1 MKKLMMTMFIC
12 LCMVSAA
19 SAENYMVIDG
29 IEGEVTLKGREGW
42 IELQSFSWGIVSPRD
57 AASGLPTGKRQH
69 KPITIRKE
77 IDKATPSLFMGCC
90 QGTHIKEA
98 KLMMYRP
105 NNQGQEV
112 LYCVITLHDVMISSF
127 SVMDADDD
135 GDAVSERTPA
145 KPVEQLSFT
154 YSSITVSDPVSS
166 KEYTDEWSTAVR

>member
-1 MKKLMMTMFIC
+1 MNKLMMTLFVS
-12 LCMVSAA
+12 LCMVSAV
-19 SAENYMVIDG
+19 SAGNYMVIDG

-69 KPITIRKE
+69 KPITIVKE
-77 IDKATPSLFMGCC
+77 IDKATPLLFMGCC

-98 KLMMYRP
+98 KLMMYRT

-127 SVMDADDD
+127 SVIDDDDD
-135 GDAVSERTPA
+135 GDAATERIPSRPA
-145 KPVEQLSFT
+145 EQLSFT
-154 YSSITVSDPVSS
+154 YSSITVADPVSS
-166 KEYTDEWSTAVR
+166 KEYTDDWSTAR